1 MVVRSGIARA
11 HNLLRGGESG
21 DGQCHDFLG
30 GCVRVEPWKERKAVR
45 WVAGCTTAVVV
56 GHAGKRRF
64 SHNQGRAKL
73 PQRNPSPHS
82 THRQPPPPT
91 PKVAMFY
98 FTFHS
103 RTPRRSLENVEK
115 SL

>member
-1 MVVRSGIARA
+1 MGNVMIFLVVACEWNRGRKGRLCAG
-11 HNLLRGGESG
+11 LLAAPLQWWWGM
-21 DGQCHDFLG
+21 L
-30 GCVRVEPWKERKAVR
+30 AN
-45 WVAGCTTAVVV
+45 AG
-56 GHAGKRRF
+56 F

-98 FTFHS
+98 FTIHS